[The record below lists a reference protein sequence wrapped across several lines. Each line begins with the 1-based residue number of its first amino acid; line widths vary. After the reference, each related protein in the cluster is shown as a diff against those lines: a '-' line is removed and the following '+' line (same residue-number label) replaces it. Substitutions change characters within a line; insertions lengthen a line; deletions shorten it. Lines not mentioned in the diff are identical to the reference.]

1 MDAVAY
7 PDSAVIQFVNSN
19 LIPLRML
26 ANDPILGSPFKVK
39 WTPTLLIIDADGVE
53 HYRTLG
59 FYPPA
64 ELIPSLLL
72 GMGKAQFNQPNL
84 LYLSFACECFDKII
98 ADYPNSSL
106 APEAVYL
113 SGVSRF
119 IETHD
124 DAILVGIYDRLAAEY
139 PESPWLTRAD
149 PYRLL
154 KKSQ

>member
-7 PDSAVIQFVNSN
+7 PDPAVITFINDN
-19 LIPLRML
+19 LVPLRIP
-26 ANDPILGSPFKVK
+26 ADDAKLGPRYKVK
-39 WTPTLLIIDADGVE
+39 WTPTLLILDADGVE

-59 FYPPA
+59 FYPPQ

-72 GMGKAQFNQPNL
+72 GMGKAKFNVPDR
-84 LYLSFACECFDKII
+84 SAACNCFEKIL
-98 ADYPNSSL
+98 AGYPASSL
-106 APEAVYL
+106 APEAVFL
-113 SGVSRF
+113 NGVSRY

-124 DAILVGIYDRLAAEY
+124 VTNLTGIYDRLATEY

-154 KKSQ
+154 KK